1 MMSRFLQVEMAKSLP
16 SPPPPNSP
24 QLYPLL
30 FSILLG
36 LLYSQKEGLAR
47 NRTLQ
52 QKESSEG
59 LARNL
64 NYY

>member
-1 MMSRFLQVEMAKSLP
+1 MMFRFLQAEMAKNLP
-16 SPPPPNSP
+16 SPPPRNPP

-52 QKESSEG
+52 
-59 LARNL
+59 
-64 NYY
+64 